1 MFAKIAK
8 LNYSLYMKIII
19 LSLSL
24 MALIFVPFE
33 SRAQMDPKAK
43 AFLTVSGYG
52 AAGGAL
58 LGVASMAFGTS
69 SRAIAQGAS
78 LGLYAGLLFGT
89 YVIVSHHQRTNRGSY
104 DRSTPYDAT
113 DGYEGDYGEEPSGDS
128 AGGGFFDSS
137 YRAVKLQTTL
147 ASATQYRSLETK
159 KGGQMPPITMNF
171 VSISF

>member
-1 MFAKIAK
+1 
-8 LNYSLYMKIII
+8 MKTII
-19 LSLSL
+19 L
-24 MALIFVPFE
+24 ALTFITLVFAPLE

-43 AFLTVSGYG
+43 AFLTVSAYG

-78 LGLYAGLLFGT
+78 LGLYAGILFGT

-104 DRSTPYDAT
+104 DSSTPYDST

-137 YRAVKLQTTL
+137 YRAIKLQTTL
-147 ASATQYRSLETK
+147 AQGQNYRSLETK
-159 KGGQMPPITMNF
+159 KGSTLPPLTMNLI
-171 VSISF
+171 SINF

>member
-1 MFAKIAK
+1 
-8 LNYSLYMKIII
+8 MKIII
-19 LSLSL
+19 LSFSIVTL
-24 MALIFVPFE
+24 MFAPLE

-58 LGVASMAFGTS
+58 LGFASMAFGAS

-104 DRSTPYDAT
+104 DRSTPYDA
-113 DGYEGDYGEEPSGDS
+113 DRYDGDYGEDAGGDS

-137 YRAVKLQTTL
+137 YRAFKLQTTL